1 MFIAHGEKLR
11 KNARWIMAGVLLL
24 LIPGFIAL
32 FTTTGRTDREG
43 GELPTI
49 HGKPINAAELERM
62 INLVQAQYVILQG
75 HELRKTG
82 DTLNQLKQEAVIQLL
97 MDRKAEELGLR
108 VPDAELAQQVR
119 HLPVLLNEAG
129 QFEPERYRRLT
140 VYLNNKGINE
150 AVFEQVL
157 RSQLLHEKLQQL
169 VTAVAQATP
178 TEVQQAYLPLH
189 EKLTID
195 LVRFEMANNQT
206 PIITSNEEVRAFYEQ
221 SKESFR
227 TPARVKVRYATFLIA
242 DALKTIKLSDDEIA
256 EFYDRNKFKY
266 TDTNNVPKPLTAVKA
281 ELQDELLKLRAER
294 AAGDRATELTV
305 KLVRQTDTT
314 KPDFTKLA
322 AGLGVAVQETGYL
335 TAHDKPSGLEVGAEF
350 LQKAFSLTPDQPYS
364 DPIAGTNAFYV
375 LEFLDGQPSAIPAF
389 EEVQEK
395 ATEQVKRLRRYAV
408 TLDQARTTVEQ
419 LKKLVAGGQTFVG
432 ACAELKLKI
441 EALVPFTVSDEKLDV
456 PAAASIQ
463 QVSLGMKVG
472 AISDVLRTLT
482 GGVVFSLR
490 DRQPADLTEFE
501 KNKEQLTRQ
510 VLQRNRQALFNDWL
524 QLLVHTEQVDFK
536 IKPRPAEA
544 DEPVTAN

>member
-32 FTTTGRTDREG
+32 FTTTGRTDRQG
-43 GELPTI
+43 GDLPTI
-49 HGKPINAAELERM
+49 HGKPVNAVELERTM
-62 INLVQAQYVILQG
+62 GLVQAQYIVLQG
-75 HELRKTG
+75 RELRKTG
-82 DTLNQLKQEAVIQLL
+82 DVLNQIKQEAVIQLL
-97 MDRKAEELGLR
+97 MNRKAAELGLR
-108 VPDAELAQQVR
+108 VSDAELAQHVCR
-119 HLPVLLNEAG
+119 LPVLLNEAG
-129 QFEPERYRRLT
+129 QFDPERYRRLT
-140 VYLNNKGINE
+140 IYLNNKGINE

-169 VTAVAQATP
+169 VTTVAQATP

-206 PIITSNEEVRAFYEQ
+206 PMITSNEEVRAFYEQ

-227 TPARVKVRYATFLIA
+227 TPARVKIRYATFPVA

-256 EFYDRNKFKY
+256 EFYDRNQFKY
-266 TDTNNVPKPLTAVKA
+266 TDTNNVPKPLATVKA
-281 ELQDELLKLRAER
+281 ELQDELLRLRAER

-305 KLVRQTDTT
+305 KLVRQTETT
-314 KPDFTKLA
+314 KPDFNKLCD
-322 AGLGVAVQETGYL
+322 GFGVVVQETGYL
-335 TAHDKPSGLEVGAEF
+335 TAHDKPAGLKVSAEF
-350 LQKAFSLTPDQPYS
+350 MQKAFSLTPDQPYS

-375 LEFLDGQPSAIPAF
+375 LEFVDGQPSTIPAF
-389 EEVQEK
+389 EQVQEQ
-395 ATEQVKRLRRYAV
+395 AAEQVKKLRRYAS
-408 TLDQARTTVEQ
+408 TLDQARATVEQ
-419 LKKLVAGGQTFVG
+419 LKKLMTGGQTFAG

-441 EALVPFTVSDEKLDV
+441 ETPPPFAVADEKLDLPSAV
-456 PAAASIQ
+456 NIQ
-463 QVSLGMKVG
+463 QLSLGMKVG
-472 AISDVLRTLT
+472 AISDVVRTLT

-490 DRQPADLTEFE
+490 ARQAADLAEFE

-510 VLQRNRQALFNDWL
+510 VLQRNRQALFNDWIQTL
-524 QLLVHTEQVDFK
+524 IRDEQVDFK
-536 IKPRPAEA
+536 NKPQQPEV